1 MLRFIRIKL
10 NIVRYDD
17 WILYK
22 LKPLIY
28 FNRVAIIK
36 LQFKNSIIKYVW
48 ILQIEWLSKIW

>member
-28 FNRVAIIK
+28 FNRVVVIK
-36 LQFKNSIIKYVW
+36 LQFKKNSMIKYV
-48 ILQIEWLSKIW
+48 